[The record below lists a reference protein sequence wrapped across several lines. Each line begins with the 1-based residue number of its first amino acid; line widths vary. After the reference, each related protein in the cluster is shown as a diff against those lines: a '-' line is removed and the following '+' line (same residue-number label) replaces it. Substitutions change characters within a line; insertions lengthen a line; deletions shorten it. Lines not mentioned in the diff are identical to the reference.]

1 MNSNS
6 SPLMQFNRN
15 CNQVI
20 EESVNRLARSGF
32 TVVES
37 FDLQVARA
45 NHSDCT
51 CPQHGTDQC
60 ACQLAILL
68 VYEKDALPISLM
80 VHGNQE
86 WTEISIVETP
96 DQKIKPALRAKITA
110 ALQPEYFF
118 HSGHESVTSVS

>member
-1 MNSNS
+1 MNSSS
-6 SPLMQFNRN
+6 SPLMQFNKN

-20 EESVNRLARSGF
+20 EESVNRLTQSGF

-45 NHSDCT
+45 NYSGCT

-68 VYEKDALPISLM
+68 VYERDAIPVSLM

-86 WTEISIVETP
+86 WTEISIVDTP
-96 DQKIKPALRAKITA
+96 DQKIKPALRAKITST
-110 ALQPEYFF
+110 LQPDY
-118 HSGHESVTSVS
+118 SLQSDHESVSSGS

>member
-1 MNSNS
+1 MNASS
-6 SPLMQFNRN
+6 SPLMQFDRN

-20 EESVNRLARSGF
+20 EESVNRLTRSGF

-37 FDLQVARA
+37 FDLQIARA
-45 NHSDCT
+45 NHTGCT

-68 VYEKDALPISLM
+68 VYERDAFPVSLM

-96 DQKIKPALRAKITA
+96 DQKIKPALRTKIIST
-110 ALQPEYFF
+110 LQPGYSL
-118 HSGHESVTSVS
+118 HADRDSGISVP

>member
-1 MNSNS
+1 MNASS
-6 SPLMQFNRN
+6 SPLMQFDRN

-20 EESVNRLARSGF
+20 EESISRLTQSGF

-45 NHSDCT
+45 NHNDCT

-68 VYEKDALPISLM
+68 VYERDAFPVSLM

-96 DQKIKPALRAKITA
+96 DQKIKPALRTTIIST
-110 ALQPEYFF
+110 LQPG
-118 HSGHESVTSVS
+118 HSLHSNPESGISVP